1 RLFIPDEGTNILPPY
16 MRFLRGI
23 VDSED
28 LPLNIS
34 REMLQSNPM
43 VARIRQQLTRRVL
56 GELAKKA
63 TEAPEEYATFWDN
76 FGAVLKE
83 GLYEDHEQ
91 RDALRELVR
100 FRSTTRDGVVSLGD
114 YVAAM

>member
-16 MRFLRGI
+16 MRFVRGI

-43 VARIRQQLTRRVL
+43 VARIRRQLTGRVL
-56 GELAKKA
+56 TELGKKA
-63 TEAPEEYATFWDN
+63 EEAPEEYAKFWDN
-76 FGAVLKE
+76 FGAVVKE
-83 GLYEDHEQ
+83 GLYEDREQ
-91 RDALRELVR
+91 RDTMLGLAR
-100 FRSTTRDGVVSLGD
+100 FRSTTR
-114 YVAAM
+114 